1 MAELSPNLQRLTEE
15 LPVDQRRD
23 VEEAIASSPYL
34 RQIMTQ
40 AVNAGTLEHIRMGV
54 PAANEGGHYDDAKRA
69 IYLSPDTFEIPIFQT
84 RPDKRLD
91 AITSTLGHETGH
103 ALDAEQARRNL
114 SYVTNNV
121 ALGLRAAEGGV
132 VDMTPMVG
140 AYLHGARQDEAQAE
154 IHGWNA
160 LASRLEHIKGHT
172 PSREEML
179 SRADAST
186 DCVRRDHND
195 VPRLSPGIILDTDM
209 QMSDTRLPK
218 AGPINLEPVAQCH
231 FDNPRASLGEGGAA
245 DYRNYY
251 AAYLIQQIADDT
263 RDQRYPARVEL
274 DMAKLGLDK
283 AQLESTGLRLGDGDF
298 YFTDISQGGRRPV
311 VLHGAG
317 SGVQGAPDVEPT
329 QPAIA
334 RTAPLLSDVT
344 HPDHGLFLQARE
356 GVHALDRERGRAPD
370 QTSDQLAAALTA
382 EGKAQGMRDIHHVVM
397 NTDGSR
403 AFAVDTPRIDAEW
416 NKVAYVDVAAAVQ
429 QPMAESSGKVQQINE
444 MQTLQPQQDTLQRGP
459 EDQGKSGP
467 RL

>member
-1 MAELSPNLQRLTEE
+1 MNKLSPNLQHLTDE
-15 LPVDQRRD
+15 LPAGRRGD

-34 RQIMTQ
+34 RQIMTE
-40 AVNAGTLEHIRMGV
+40 AAKAGTLEHIRLSAPG
-54 PAANEGGHYDDAKRA
+54 ANEGGHYDEGTRS
-69 IYLSPDTFEIPIFQT
+69 IYLSPDTFTKIFD
-84 RPDKRLD
+84 REPRLD

-121 ALGLRAAEGGV
+121 TLQIRAAEGAV

-160 LASRLEHIKGHT
+160 LASRIEYITGAP
-172 PSREEML
+172 PSEKEMVQ
-179 SRADAST
+179 RADAST
-186 DCVRRDHND
+186 DCVGGPAKHL
-195 VPRLSPGIILDTDM
+195 RLAPGIVLDTDM

-231 FDNPRASLGEGGAA
+231 FDSPRASLGEGGAA

-263 RDQRYPARVEL
+263 RGQTYPARVEL

-283 AQLESTGLRLGDGDF
+283 AQLESTGLRLGDGGF

-311 VLHGAG
+311 VLHGTG

-334 RTAPLLSDVT
+334 RTAPQLSDVT

-356 GVHALDRERGRAPD
+356 GVHALDRERGRIPD
-370 QTSDQLAAALTA
+370 QASDQLAAALAA

-397 NTDGSR
+397 NADGSR

-416 NKVAYVDVAAAVQ
+416 NKVAYVDVATAVQ
-429 QPMAESSGKVQQINE
+429 QPIAESSGKVQQINE
-444 MQTLQPQQDTLQRGP
+444 TQTLQPQQDILQRSP